1 MGGAGELTREMEK
14 GATVKRDREWLK
26 RVRMTVK
33 EVLHATEKHFEAV
46 CDEDNPRLQDVIDG
60 MDISI
65 QKLRCLLKDELAMP
79 RPSKTTPTD
88 NVSGADAKGGE

>member
-1 MGGAGELTREMEK
+1 MPM
-14 GATVKRDREWLK
+14 KRDREWLK

-33 EVLHATEKHFEAV
+33 DVLNATEKHFEVV
-46 CDEDNPRLQDVIDG
+46 CEEDNPRLQDVIDG

-79 RPSKTTPTD
+79 RTPKTAP
-88 NVSGADAKGGE
+88 ADKAAGIEAKGGR

>member
-1 MGGAGELTREMEK
+1 MPM
-14 GATVKRDREWLK
+14 KRDREWLK
-26 RVRMTVK
+26 RVRTTVK

-46 CDEDNPRLQDVIDG
+46 CDEDNPRLQDVVDG

-79 RPSKTTPTD
+79 RTSKTAPVD
-88 NVSGADAKGGE
+88 KVAGIEAKGGE